1 MVSKRDNGNW
11 NRRGW
16 LVMLRAR
23 HLRRATVRTSS
34 RWQWTTCCRK
44 RVGHDVLKKVRPLP
58 GGGIDMESGLEEVA
72 YDAAVSECRQLLM
85 WVVESEEERIFHSIV
100 RYL

>member
-1 MVSKRDNGNW
+1 
-11 NRRGW
+11 
-16 LVMLRAR
+16 
-23 HLRRATVRTSS
+23 
-34 RWQWTTCCRK
+34 
-44 RVGHDVLKKVRPLP
+44 
-58 GGGIDMESGLEEVA
+58 MESGLEEVA